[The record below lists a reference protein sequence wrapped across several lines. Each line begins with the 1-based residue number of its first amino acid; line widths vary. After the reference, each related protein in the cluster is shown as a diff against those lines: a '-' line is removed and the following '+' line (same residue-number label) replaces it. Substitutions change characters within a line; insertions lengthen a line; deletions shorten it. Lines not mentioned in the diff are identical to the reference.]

1 MERFPAPTVAE
12 PIPPLPPFLR
22 ELGSL
27 AVARLTL
34 EGRVLDAN
42 LGFWRAIGC
51 APPTAGCRFDAA
63 PFLVNPTLTA
73 MQRLLAADSLAD
85 AALFR
90 GLITLGDPRASG
102 QTLHGAIY
110 REGDGLLL
118 VAEHDI
124 RDMERLSV
132 EVMQLNTEL
141 AEAQRALTRQNHS
154 LQRSHQQV
162 LETSRTDAL
171 TGAANRRRFDERLLE
186 EIERAKRGGAS
197 LSLALADVDH
207 FKQVNDEFGHPAGDA
222 VLKALVQTMRA
233 GTRPYDLV
241 ARWGGEEF
249 VILLPQTG
257 MELAAMI
264 ADRIRAAFA
273 DQIVPAVDR
282 AITVSFGIAVA
293 RADDSAATLLARADA
308 ALYQAKTDGRNR
320 VCIER

>member
-1 MERFPAPTVAE
+1 MQRSPALTVKE
-12 PIPPLPPFLR
+12 QIPPFLH

-42 LGFWRAIGC
+42 LGFWHAIGC
-51 APPTAGCRFDAA
+51 EPPAAGCPFDAA
-63 PFLVNPTLTA
+63 PFLVNPTLA
-73 MQRLLAADSLAD
+73 EMRRLLAADSLAD
-85 AALFR
+85 TALFR
-90 GLITLGDPRASG
+90 GLITLGDPRAFG

-110 REGDGLLL
+110 RERDSLLL

-124 RDMERLSV
+124 RDMERLSA

-141 AEAQRALTRQNHS
+141 AEAQRALTRQNQS

-186 EIERAKRGGAS
+186 EMERTHRSGTA

-257 MELAAMI
+257 VEEATMV
-264 ADRIRAAFA
+264 ADRIRVAFA
-273 DQIVPAVDR
+273 AQIVPAVNR
-282 AITVSFGIAVA
+282 PITISFGIASI
-293 RADDSAATLLARADA
+293 RSGDSAETLLARADA
-308 ALYQAKTDGRNR
+308 ALYQAKTGGRNR
-320 VCIER
+320 VCIES

>member
-1 MERFPAPTVAE
+1 MQRFPAPTVTE
-12 PIPPLPPFLR
+12 PIPPFLR

-27 AVARLTL
+27 AVARLTA
-34 EGRVLDAN
+34 EGRVRDAN

-51 APPTAGCRFDAA
+51 EPPAAGCPFDAT
-63 PFLVNPTLTA
+63 PFLVNPTLTG
-73 MQRLLAADSLAD
+73 MQRLLAAASLAD

-90 GLITLGDPRASG
+90 GLITLGDTRAFG

-124 RDMERLSV
+124 RDMERLSA

-141 AEAQRALTRQNHS
+141 AEAQRALTRQNQS

-186 EIERAKRGGAS
+186 EMERAKRGSAG

-207 FKQVNDEFGHPAGDA
+207 FKRVNDEFGHPAGDA

-257 MELAAMI
+257 VEPAAMI
-264 ADRIRAAFA
+264 ADRIRVAFA

-282 AITVSFGIAVA
+282 PITVSFGIAVA
-293 RADDSAATLLARADA
+293 RAGDTAETLLARADE
-308 ALYQAKTDGRNR
+308 ALYQAKAGGRNR
-320 VCIER
+320 VCIES